1 MAETAPHP
9 GGRGSKRDTGLDLL
23 KWLAMLS
30 MLVDHLRYLWP
41 DTHALFVV
49 GRLAFP
55 LFCLGIAANL
65 SRNRPETLFSEA
77 NARYLGWLLA
87 FSLLSELPYRLL
99 SPASATF
106 NVMPTLLLGL
116 LLAWG
121 TQHGDRHSRLLA
133 VATLFLATFL
143 HERLM
148 YGVIGV
154 MMPTAFVLALREL
167 RWWWLPATLAVL
179 ANGRNRWFVATGLEP
194 ATLPL
199 FAVAA
204 VAAPLGLLLL
214 RRPPVLRVWP
224 VGRWGYLFYPGH
236 LLGLYLLRGA
246 LEEA

>member
-1 MAETAPHP
+1 MAETAVTP
-9 GGRGSKRDTGLDLL
+9 GGRSSKRDAGLDLL

-41 DTHALFVV
+41 DTHGLFLV

-65 SRNRPETLFSEA
+65 SRARPATLCSEA

-121 TQHGDRHSRLLA
+121 SQHSNRHSRLLTL
-133 VATLFLATFL
+133 ATLLLATVL
-143 HERLM
+143 HDRLM

-154 MMPTAFVLALREL
+154 MLPSAFVLALKAP
-167 RWWWLPATLAVL
+167 RWWCLPVVLAVL
-179 ANGRNRWFVATGLEP
+179 ANGRNRWFVASGLE
-194 ATLPL
+194 AGTLPL
-199 FAVAA
+199 FAMAA
-204 VAAPLGLLLL
+204 AAPLLGLLLL
-214 RRPPVLRVWP
+214 RRPLPLRVWP
-224 VGRWGYLFYPGH
+224 VGRWGYWFYPGH
-236 LLGLYLLRGA
+236 LLGLYLLRATQAGA
-246 LEEA
+246 